1 MRCITRTYYRQTK
14 QSNSRAKRHLYFIA
28 QAALEDLRHQ
38 LMPLAD
44 IHEAE
49 ELFGRID
56 QLNYELFFMIVHVED
71 VQYHYLK

>member
-1 MRCITRTYYRQTK
+1 MWPKVSQKIK
-14 QSNSRAKRHLYFIA
+14 QKNSRAKRHLYFIA

-44 IHEAE
+44 SEKAE

-71 VQYHYLK
+71 SQYQHLK